1 MPDSLTH
8 QVLTK
13 RIKNAVVAGTTDQ
26 DGTTIDM
33 AGYDAVRCI
42 ALLGTLTTTHVTKLI
57 ALQGDLANGSDAVAI
72 TGADSGVAGD
82 ADSNEML
89 ILDVI
94 QPRKRYIT
102 FRLDRGTAN
111 AVLDGMIVEMYK
123 ARDTPVT
130 ADATVT
136 NQAVVVPAA

>member
-1 MPDSLTH
+1 MANALTE

-42 ALLGTLTTTHVTKLI
+42 ALLGTLTTTHQTKLV

-72 TGADSGVAGD
+72 TGAESGLAGD

-111 AVLDGMIVEMYK
+111 AVLDGMIVEQYK
-123 ARDTPVT
+123 ARVTPVT

-136 NQAVVVPAA
+136 NQAIVVPAA

>member
-1 MPDSLTH
+1 MPDALTY

-33 AGYDAVRCI
+33 ADYDAVRCI

-57 ALQGDLANGSDAVAI
+57 ALQGDLANGTDGVAI

-82 ADSNEML
+82 ADSNELL

-94 QPRKRYIT
+94 RPVKRYIT

-123 ARDTPVT
+123 ARATPVT

-136 NQAVVVPAA
+136 NQAVVVPTA

>member
-13 RIKNAVVAGTTDQ
+13 RIKNAVVAGTSNQ

-33 AGYDAVRCI
+33 AGYDAARCI

-57 ALQGDLANGSDAVAI
+57 AMQGDLANGSDAVAI
-72 TGADSGVAGD
+72 DGAESGLAGD

-102 FRLDRGTAN
+102 FRLVRGTAN
-111 AVLDGMIVEMYK
+111 AVLDGMIVEQYK
-123 ARDTPVT
+123 AREMPIA

-136 NQAVVVPAA
+136 NQAVVVPTA